1 MWDLAE
7 DPNSIKLIES
17 FLPVGKPVAL
27 VCHARGVL
35 RQHSVH

>member
-17 FLPVGKPVAL
+17 FLAAGECESRYPGE
-27 VCHARGVL
+27 RG
-35 RQHSVH
+35 ST

>member
-17 FLPVGKPVAL
+17 FLAAGECESRYPGE
-27 VCHARGVL
+27 RGGT
-35 RQHSVH
+35 